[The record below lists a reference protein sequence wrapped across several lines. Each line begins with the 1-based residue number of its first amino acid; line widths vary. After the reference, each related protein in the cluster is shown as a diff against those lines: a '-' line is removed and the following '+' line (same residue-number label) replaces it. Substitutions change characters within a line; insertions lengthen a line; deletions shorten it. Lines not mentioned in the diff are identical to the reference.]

1 MKGYFIEDHSKS
13 VGDTTTGRLLI
24 EVKNLPEFQNLIS
37 QAAKEADQ
45 LLRTIDQLSNFEL
58 KIDFNVGEI
67 TSVEKQKWRYCSM
80 NKLKLEEASNII
92 LSEAK

>member
-1 MKGYFIEDHSKS
+1 MKGYFIEDQSKS

-37 QAAKEADQ
+37 QAEKEADQ

-67 TSVEKQKWRYCSM
+67 TSAEK
-80 NKLKLEEASNII
+80 
-92 LSEAK
+92 